1 MKRILEAR
9 EEGGGGSRKGGKD
22 EEDSD
27 GEQNT
32 TSISKI
38 EMVKIIFHVTMYK
51 TFIQIVEK

>member
-27 GEQNT
+27 KLLC
-32 TSISKI
+32 SCKPR
-38 EMVKIIFHVTMYK
+38 
-51 TFIQIVEK
+51 IVYVSDSDVQ